1 MKEIKILNLYSG
13 IGGNRKFWVDN
24 EEYKIKVTAIEN
36 DSNIAKIY
44 KDNFPNDEVIVTD
57 AHKFL
62 LENFRNYDFIWSS
75 PPCPTHSKVRKQ
87 LAFKKRK
94 DGTLFEQ
101 NKPVYPNMSLYEEI
115 ILLDNY
121 YKGLYVVENVKPY
134 YDPLIEPQILGRH
147 CLWSNMK
154 LPKIKIEPRGSFDN
168 LEELSVKCGFDVSNY
183 KNINKKLVLRNCVEP
198 EISKI
203 VFNTLIKNLLEE

>member
-13 IGGNRKFWVDN
+13 IGGNRKFWSDN
-24 EEYKIKVTAIEN
+24 EEYKIKVTAIEY
-36 DSNIAKIY
+36 DENIAKIY
-44 KDNFPNDEVIVTD
+44 KDNFPNDEVIITD

-134 YDPLIEPQILGRH
+134 YEPLIEPQILGRH
-147 CLWSNMK
+147 CLWSNML
-154 LPKIKIEPRGSFDN
+154 LPKIKIPPRGNFDN
-168 LEELSVKCGFDVSNY
+168 IEALSEKLGFDIKNY
-183 KNINKKLVLRNCVEP
+183 KNVNKKLVLRNCVEP

-203 VFNTLIKNLLEE
+203 IFDTLLENLLKE